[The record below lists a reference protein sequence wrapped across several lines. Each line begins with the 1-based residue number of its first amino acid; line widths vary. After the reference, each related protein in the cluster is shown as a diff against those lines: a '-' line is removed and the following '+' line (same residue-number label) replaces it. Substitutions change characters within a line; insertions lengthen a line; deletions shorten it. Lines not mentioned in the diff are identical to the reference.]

1 MRLKKTVSK
10 LAKPAKIGFKILLL
24 ILIMSLGLP
33 DDLRAWFSSV
43 RDADSLN
50 PGEMVQLDKTIQ
62 SFVVYDNFTLSGE
75 TGKDIRILPA
85 SPSFVPADRIDVKIP
100 LILFERPSM
109 TTMQSLDRLLAA
121 NIRLRQLLKEH
132 EQLRQRAE
140 KLLKSVSIPYL
151 DGYLFKASRKIT
163 PGITEQKKALEKQIA
178 HTAIAV
184 KGPLTRDKTSAIV
197 DFSHIQSHLLTRQKI
212 NALNR
217 SDASDR
223 SDGNL
228 SYYHLAGA
236 DKEKNTPSVPG
247 TATYPGPKPE
257 SDLPWL
263 FKFCIDL
270 VSYII
275 SHRVETLFYVSLLFI
290 LVWFVSL
297 KVK

>member
-1 MRLKKTVSK
+1 M
-10 LAKPAKIGFKILLL
+10 PAKVNFKILLL
-24 ILIMSLGLP
+24 IFILSLGLP
-33 DDLRAWFSSV
+33 HDLQAWFSSI
-43 RDADSLN
+43 RDADHLN
-50 PGEMVQLDKTIQ
+50 PGEIVQLDKTIQ
-62 SFVVYDNFTLSGE
+62 SFVVYDNFTLPGE
-75 TGKDIRILPA
+75 TGKDIRLLPA

-100 LILFERPSM
+100 LILFDRPSL

-132 EQLRQRAE
+132 EQLRERAE

-163 PGITEQKKALEKQIA
+163 PGIAEQKKALEKQIA

-184 KGPLTRDKTSAIV
+184 KGPYTRDKTNTIV
-197 DFSHIQSHLLTRQKI
+197 DFSNIESHLHTRQKMDSGT
-212 NALNR
+212 R
-217 SDASDR
+217 SDE
-223 SDGNL
+223 NL
-228 SYYHLAGA
+228 SYYHLSGGN
-236 DKEKNTPSVPG
+236 KEKNTPSVPG
-247 TATYPGPKPE
+247 KATYPAPKAE

-263 FKFCIDL
+263 FRFCIDL